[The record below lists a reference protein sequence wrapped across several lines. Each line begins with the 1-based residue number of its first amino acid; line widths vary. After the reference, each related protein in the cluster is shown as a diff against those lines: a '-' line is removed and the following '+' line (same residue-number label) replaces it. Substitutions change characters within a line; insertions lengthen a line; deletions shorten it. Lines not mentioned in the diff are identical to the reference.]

1 MLKTLIALAGGT
13 LAALSLVSCGGGGT
27 SSVDTDAAADEPGAA
42 LAVATEA
49 LAAVSRSGAEAATA
63 ASAVALPDGTYVLR
77 NACSGKVLDVKA
89 ASQKPAA
96 KVLLWD
102 WWGGA
107 NQQWQLQRQADD
119 GSYRIQALHS
129 GQSLD
134 VSGGGAGEWAS
145 VIQYPWHG
153 GSNQRWLPQS
163 QSDGLWVLQAKH
175 SGKVL
180 DVRNSSANGAPV
192 QQHSGNDGC
201 AQRWKI
207 EPVSPPAP
215 APMAFDGVTLH
226 LDPQS
231 SKANDSNDGS
241 EAAPKK
247 TIVGALKSA
256 AALRGEGRK
265 VRVLLYPGVYRD
277 YLLSGAGDQPGE
289 TVPWPFW
296 NMPDATTELVFEAKE
311 PGRTIISGA
320 DVWTGWRNLGNGRW
334 ARDWPFDWGAPK
346 SGAPL
351 GGGPVVSEYAARREL
366 VSVDGRRMTQ
376 VLREQD
382 LRAGTFRVDEAAN
395 QIVIQAQGNADLNAS
410 LVEVGVRSRLFYV
423 WNHGHIT
430 LRGLVFTHSV
440 DQLNETAV
448 AFQVGQG
455 GRCANVTLDNV
466 RIAGNGQGG
475 FQGFC
480 DNTVIRDSVVSDN
493 GYGGIFAAVAS
504 GWRLDGN
511 TTDGNGWRAWAGGYK
526 GWATAG
532 LKAIVVQDFVVRRH
546 RAVGNLATG
555 FWIDTQ
561 NSDVVLEDSVIAN
574 NLWDGLFLEASA
586 GPFSVR
592 NNLICGNGV
601 SDVLLG
607 AVAKVSL
614 EGNRILSTAA
624 VNAELPSQSTAIFFG
639 ETRRIEPGQGNGGI
653 ATQPS
658 EYPLREITIKGNT
671 IAAKGAGRSLTGNYW
686 YWADTT
692 RPDSAQVRADHAV
705 FMRTLVSD
713 NNTWFADQPKPFGI
727 SALTT
732 GYGEAFD
739 FAGWRAVTGQDK
751 GSKFGKVDALCNP

>member
-1 MLKTLIALAGGT
+1 MLKTLLAVT
-13 LAALSLVSCGGGGT
+13 VPIVAALSLLSCGGGGQ
-27 SSVDTDAAADEPGAA
+27 SDAAATADRPSTAR
-42 LAVATEA
+42 AVAA
-49 LAAVSRSGAEAATA
+49 QPLSAAGRRGVT
-63 ASAVALPDGTYVLR
+63 ASAAELPDGTYLLR
-77 NACSGKVLDVKA
+77 NACSAKVLDVQA
-89 ASQKPAA
+89 ASQEPGAT
-96 KVLLWD
+96 VLLWD
-102 WWGGA
+102 GWGGA
-107 NQQWQLQRQADD
+107 HQQWQLQRQADD

-129 GQSLD
+129 GQVLD
-134 VSGGGAGEWAS
+134 VNGGGAGEWVS

-153 GSNQRWLPQS
+153 GGNQRWLPQP
-163 QSDGLWVLQAKH
+163 QGDGLWVLQAQH

-180 DVRNSSANGAPV
+180 DVRDNSNGAPV

-207 EPVSPPAP
+207 EPISPPAP

-247 TIVGALKSA
+247 TIVGALKRA
-256 AALRGEGRK
+256 ATLRGEGRK
-265 VRVLLYPGVYRD
+265 VRILFYPGVYRD
-277 YLLSGAGDQPGE
+277 YLISGAGDQPGE

-320 DVWTGWRNLGNGRW
+320 DVWTGWRSLGNGRW

-346 SGAPL
+346 SGVSL

-366 VSVDGRRMTQ
+366 VSVDGRRLTQ

-410 LVEVGVRSRLFYV
+410 LIEVGVRSRLFYV
-423 WNHGHIT
+423 WNRGHIT

-455 GRCANVTLDNV
+455 GSCANVTLDNV
-466 RIAGNGQGG
+466 RIVGNGQGG

-480 DNTVIRDSVVSDN
+480 NNTVIRDSVVSDN

-532 LKAIVVQDFVVRRH
+532 LKAIVVQDFVARRH

-561 NSDVVLEDSVIAN
+561 NSNVVLEDSVIAN

-607 AVAKVSL
+607 AVAKVNL

-624 VNAELPSQSTAIFFG
+624 VNAELPGQSTAIFFG
-639 ETRRIEPGQGNGGI
+639 ETRRFEPGQGNGGI

-658 EYPLREITIKGNT
+658 EYPLREITMKGNT
-671 IAAKGAGRSLTGNYW
+671 VIAKGAGRSLTGNYW
-686 YWADTT
+686 YFADST
-692 RPDSAQVRADHAV
+692 RPDAAQVRADHEV

-713 NNTWFADQPKPFGI
+713 SNTWFAEQAKPFFI
-727 SALTT
+727 TAVAT

-751 GSKFGKVDALCNP
+751 GSSYVKADAVCNP